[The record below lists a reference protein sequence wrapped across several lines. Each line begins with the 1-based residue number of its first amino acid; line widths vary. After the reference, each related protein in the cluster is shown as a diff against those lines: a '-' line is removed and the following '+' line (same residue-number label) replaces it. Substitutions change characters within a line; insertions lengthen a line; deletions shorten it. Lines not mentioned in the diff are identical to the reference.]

1 MNIWGG
7 WWEQGIHNRILWGS
21 LLKSCHLKDSRMK
34 WWDKIKMGVNAVICA
49 GMN

>member
-1 MNIWGG
+1 MARMVGTRNIY
-7 WWEQGIHNRILWGS
+7 RILWGS

-34 WWDKIKMGVNAVICA
+34 WWGKIKMGVNTVICA